1 MKMKN
6 MLLLL
11 SALLM
16 APAVEARTAKDSPPP
31 PITAVRVEEAIQVDG
46 QLNERVWQAPG
57 YSAFTQVDPVDG
69 GEPSEKTLVWVAYDD
84 QALYVAA
91 YLYDS
96 EKAKI
101 MSRIGRRDDYGE
113 SDWFLFCVDPFLDRR
128 TGYQFAVNPAGTI
141 CDWTLQNDTWSD
153 STWDGV
159 WQGKA
164 ALNGEGWAVEMRI
177 PFSQLRF
184 RRQTEAV
191 WGVDFQRV
199 IKRKN
204 ERVAYSWRPK
214 EQVGF
219 VSGFSRLQ
227 GLRGLTPSRYLEL
240 MPYTFGQARFRP
252 GEPGNPFQTGTKW
265 LGDAGLDLK
274 WGLKSDLTLDATF
287 NPDFGQVEV
296 DPAVI
301 NLSAYETYYDER
313 RPFFIEG
320 ADIFNGFGQGGSMG
334 GPIFNWPSP
343 VFFYSRRIGR
353 APQGSYGG
361 DGFSSAPEGTAIL
374 GAAKLSGKI
383 GAWKVGV
390 LSGVTAREYARIDEG
405 GLRSGQEIEPF
416 TWYGAARAQREF
428 ADGRHGLGFIATGV
442 QRDLR
447 DGALAGILSRSAQAL
462 GVDGWTF
469 LDGKRNWFL
478 CGWLGAT
485 RVAGDPA
492 QILRLQKSSTHFF
505 QRPDAGYLRL
515 DPQADSLSGWG
526 GMLRFGR
533 EQGRFWMHVN
543 LGAISP
549 GFDPNDIGFQ
559 YSTSDTINSS
569 ADFAY
574 RWPHPGK
581 VFRSV
586 FAWIGAYRTWD
597 FGLSRTGNGVAGSL
611 QTEWL
616 NYWFSAINFSV
627 TPSYFSDTLTRGGPQ
642 ALIPFSYSL
651 SGQIDSDSRRTIVVS
666 PYFSFNHR
674 PGVSRSFSPGLSLR
688 LKPQKGLSLSISP
701 SLSLSTTELQYL
713 RRVTDPLMVDTF
725 GSRYIFGRID
735 QKTLA
740 CELSVDWAL
749 SPRLS
754 LQAFLQPFLSV
765 GAFGRFKELARP
777 RSDRYNVFGEGAAT
791 VSGGADGYLL
801 DPDGAGPAAPFTLDN
816 PDFNMKSLRGTV
828 VLRWEYQPGS
838 LLYFVW
844 TQNRADYEHPGDLRL
859 GRDLGALL
867 TAPGDDIVML
877 KFTYRFNI

>member
-1 MKMKN
+1 MNKVIAFLLA
-6 MLLLL
+6 MLLSLA
-11 SALLM
+11 AL
-16 APAVEARTAKDSPPP
+16 ARTANDVPPP
-31 PITAVRVEEAIQVDG
+31 PVTAVRTDEAIQVDG
-46 QLNERVWQAPG
+46 QLSEKAWQGPG
-57 YSAFTQVDPVDG
+57 YSAFTQVDPNDG
-69 GEPSEKTLVWVAYDD
+69 TEPSEKTRVWVAYDD

-101 MSRIGRRDDYGE
+101 TTRLSRRDDYGE
-113 SDWFLFCVDPFLDRR
+113 SDWFLFCVDPYLDRR
-128 TGYQFAVNPAGTI
+128 TGYQFAVNPSGSI
-141 CDWTLQNDTWSD
+141 CDWTLQNDNWSD

-159 WQGKA
+159 WEAKA
-164 ALNGEGWAVEMRI
+164 TLNGEGWAVEMKI

-184 RRQTEAV
+184 KRQTEGV
-191 WGVDFQRV
+191 WGVDFQRR

-204 ERVAYSWRPK
+204 EFISYAWKPK
-214 EQVGF
+214 EKVGF
-219 VSGFSRLQ
+219 VSYFSRLE
-227 GLRGLTPSRYLEL
+227 GLRGLTPSRYFEL
-240 MPYTFGQARFRP
+240 MPYSFGQARFRP
-252 GEPGNPFQTGTKW
+252 GEPGNPFQSGSRL
-265 LGDAGLDLK
+265 LGNAGLDLK

-301 NLSAYETYYDER
+301 NLSAYETYYEER

-320 ADIFNGFGQGGSMG
+320 ADIFNGYGQGGSMG

-353 APQGSYGG
+353 APQGYYAG
-361 DGFSSAPEGTAIL
+361 DGFSSVPDGTTIL

-383 GAWKVGV
+383 GEWKIGM

-405 GLRSGQEIEPF
+405 GLRSSQEVEPF

-428 ADGRHGLGFIATGV
+428 AAGRHGLGIIATGV
-442 QRDLR
+442 QRDLN
-447 DGALAGILSRSAQAL
+447 DGALAGLLNRSAQAL

-469 LDGKRNWFL
+469 LDAKRNWFIT
-478 CGWLGAT
+478 GWLGAT

-492 QILRLQKSSTHFF
+492 QILRLQKSSMHFF
-505 QRPDAGYLRL
+505 QRPDAGYLEL
-515 DPQADSLSGWG
+515 DPQADSLGGWG
-526 GMLRFGR
+526 GMVRFGR

-559 YSTSDTINSS
+559 FGTSDTVNSS

-586 FAWIGAYRTWD
+586 FTWIGAYRTWD
-597 FGLSRTGNGVAGSL
+597 FGGSRTGNGVAGSL

-616 NYWFSAINFSV
+616 NYWFSAINFSL

-651 SGQIDSDSRRTIVVS
+651 SGQIDSDSRRKIIAS
-666 PYFSFNHR
+666 PYFSFSRR
-674 PGVSRSFSPGLSLR
+674 PGISRTLDAGLTLQ
-688 LKPQKGLSLSISP
+688 LKPQKSLRIGLTP
-701 SLSLSTTELQYL
+701 SLTRFTTELQYL
-713 RRVTDPLMVDTF
+713 QRVADPLMTATY
-725 GSRYIFGRID
+725 GNRYIFGRID

-740 CELSVDWAL
+740 CELSVNWSF

-754 LQAFLQPFLSV
+754 LQAYLQPFLSV
-765 GAFGRFKELARP
+765 GAYGRFKELARP
-777 RSDRYNVFGEGAAT
+777 RSDRYNVYGEGAAT
-791 VSGGADGYLL
+791 VAAGADGYVL
-801 DPDGAGPAAPFTLDN
+801 DPDGAGPLAPFSLDN

-828 VLRWEYQPGS
+828 VLRWEYRPGS

-844 TQNRADYEHPGDLRL
+844 TQNRADYAHPGDLQL

-867 TAPGDDIVML
+867 TAPGDNIVML
-877 KFTYRFNI
+877 KFTYRLNI

>member
-1 MKMKN
+1 MKAFLLI
-6 MLLLL
+6 MLL
-11 SALLM
+11 ALA
-16 APAVEARTAKDSPPP
+16 APGQSTKDAPPP
-31 PITAVRVEEAIQVDG
+31 PVTAMRAGEEIKIDG
-46 QLNERVWQAPG
+46 QLSEKVWQNPG
-57 YSAFTQVDPVDG
+57 YSTFTQVDPNDG
-69 GEPSEKTLVWVAYDD
+69 TEPSEKTMVWVAYDD

-101 MSRIGRRDDYGE
+101 TSRLCRRDDYGE
-113 SDWFLFCVDPFLDRR
+113 SDWFMFCVDPYFDRR
-128 TGYQFAVNPAGTI
+128 TGYQFAVNPSGSI

-159 WQGKA
+159 WEAKA
-164 ALNGEGWAVEMRI
+164 ALNGEGWAVEMKI

-184 RRQTEAV
+184 KRQDENV

-204 ERVAYSWRPK
+204 EFITYAWKPK
-214 EQVGF
+214 EQTGF
-219 VSGFSRLQ
+219 VSYFTRLH
-227 GLRGLTPSRYLEL
+227 GLRDLTPSRYFEL
-240 MPYTFGQARFRP
+240 TPYSFGQARFQTA
-252 GEPGNPFQTGTKW
+252 EPGNPFQTGSKL
-265 LGDAGLDLK
+265 LGNAGLDLK

-353 APQGSYGG
+353 APQGRYAG
-361 DGFSSAPEGTAIL
+361 DGFSTAPDGATIL
-374 GAAKLSGKI
+374 GAAKLSGKV
-383 GAWKVGV
+383 GAWKLGV
-390 LSGVTAREYARIDEG
+390 LSGITAREFARIDED
-405 GLRSGQEIEPF
+405 GLSSSQEVEPF

-428 ADGRHGLGFIATGV
+428 AGGRHGLGFIATGM
-442 QRDLR
+442 LR
-447 DGALAGILSRSAQAL
+447 DPREESLTGILNRNAQAL

-469 LDGKRNWFL
+469 LDAKRNWFL
-478 CGWLGAT
+478 TGWLGGT

-492 QILRLQKSSTHFF
+492 QILRLQRSSMHYF
-505 QRPDAGYLRL
+505 QRPDADYLEL

-526 GMLRFGR
+526 GMMRFGR

-559 YSTSDTINSS
+559 FGTSDTVNSS
-569 ADFAY
+569 VDFAY

-586 FAWIGAYRTWD
+586 FTWIGAYRTWD
-597 FGLSRTGNGVAGSL
+597 FGGSRTGNGVAGSL

-616 NYWFSAINFSV
+616 NYWFSSINFSI

-651 SGQIDSDSRRTIVVS
+651 SGQINSDSRRKIIVS
-666 PYFSFNHR
+666 PYFTFSKR
-674 PGVSRSFSPGLSLR
+674 PGISRTSSAGLSLR
-688 LKPQKGLSLSISP
+688 LKPQKSLSISLAP
-701 SLSLSTTELQYL
+701 SLERFTTELQYV
-713 RRVTDPLMVDTF
+713 RRVADPAMTATY
-725 GSRYIFGRID
+725 GNRYIFGRID

-740 CELSVDWAL
+740 CELSVNWSF

-754 LQAFLQPFLSV
+754 LQAYLQPFLSV
-765 GAFGRFKELARP
+765 GVYDRFKELARP
-777 RSDRYNVFGEGAAT
+777 RSDLYSVYGEGAAT
-791 VSGGADGYLL
+791 VSAGFDGYVL
-801 DPDGAGPAAPFTLDN
+801 DPDGSGPLSSFALDK

-828 VLRWEYQPGS
+828 VLRWEYRPGS

-844 TQNRADYEHPGDLRL
+844 TQNRADYAHPGDLQL

-867 TAPGDDIVML
+867 TAPGDDIFML
-877 KFTYRFNI
+877 KFTYRLNI